1 MSKNHSRMGD
11 KTNKDKSPEFKE
23 NQRLEEYSSV
33 VIDSPNKGKEQNY
46 NKQTD
51 NQNTSDNNKNTSD
64 TLIIQLKNS
73 DNSDAAFNYKKDF
86 LVLDFNQTE
95 DQNSL
100 EYKRKILAKKLMT
113 DITFSLNKAFEFSF
127 EDKIK
132 NNIMMTL
139 SKYNKTYYDYEEKKH
154 VYDCEVKDNQFI
166 LDFCNGDID
175 MNTFFLPVN
184 ENESK
189 IEKTDIGN
197 KNTKEE
203 IENTVIEDEIAYAKK
218 NYVCMKGPNIVLN
231 YEEDEPFDQKTYD
244 FFLNYMENYKND
256 PLGAKIK
263 LVLSYITEVNPHT
276 KKAIYPNK
284 EKNKI
289 LRKWKNEYENAYNE
303 KVKIEME
310 KKKFE
315 NKEKKKIMMA
325 RESIAPTNNLSKKK
339 TNKNNVSMSSQN
351 NNNDLRATGNFNYD
365 NNMGRRKR
373 LSILGLK
380 K

>member
-1 MSKNHSRMGD
+1 MGD

-23 NQRLEEYSSV
+23 NQKLEEYSSV
-33 VIDSPNKGKEQNY
+33 VIDSPNIGKEQKY

-127 EDKIK
+127 EDKIR

-154 VYDCEVKDNQFI
+154 VHDCKVKDNQFI

-175 MNTFFLPVN
+175 MNTFFLQVN

-189 IEKTDIGN
+189 IEKTDMGN

-203 IENTVIEDEIAYAKK
+203 LENTIIEDEIAHAKK
-218 NYVCMKGPNIVLN
+218 NYVCMKGPSIVLN

-244 FFLNYMENYKND
+244 FFLNYMENYKNE

-263 LVLSYITEVNPHT
+263 LVLSYITEINPHT
-276 KKAIYPNK
+276 KKDIYPNK

-303 KVKIEME
+303 KMKIEME
-310 KKKFE
+310 KKKIE
-315 NKEKKKIMMA
+315 NKEKKKIMKT
-325 RESIAPTNNLSKKK
+325 RESISPSNNLSKKK
-339 TNKNNVSMSSQN
+339 SNKNGSIISQSN
-351 NNNDLRATGNFNYD
+351 NSDLRATGNFNYE
-365 NNMGRRKR
+365 NNINHRKR